1 MKNDTDKRE
10 LFFGFIF
17 AAAIVMG
24 LVVDGCGY
32 VYGVEFRRADPTLG
46 DVHAASC
53 RVRVSNARGTGIF
66 NGYNAAEGVAYIST
80 NDHVT
85 TTAGSCK
92 LDFWTNSKMQ
102 TVDGRVVFSIR
113 DDRAARDF
121 AIIAVD
127 AYALKE
133 IDPPFIPMK
142 PVRLEDLAGL
152 PFLSSGCPDGRFD
165 QGFRGVIE
173 RVDGGM
179 AIFSPPPVPGQS
191 GSGICVAFEGK
202 LFDVAKLTYLLGTKG
217 ADESKG
223 GALPLV
229 NIVTSLQSMSAGLG
243 VASIQYERTPV
254 SYILDEG
261 EGAQP
266 VEAAAPAVAP
276 AGVYR
281 APQISSP
288 QSQGAP
294 LYSFTADNG
303 IKVQSPGEP
312 DKTIAVFVTDKSS
325 YDMTPAPVASRTAP
339 RGLFNDLFGGG
350 EETPKDEGEPAPETR
365 RGGGN
370 DAGGGYLGSSIVDRI
385 GERVETG
392 VIGAFCEIVKR
403 FRRTIFWALIIC
415 AALGALLARVVVKA
429 FKWAGKK
436 LEAFTT
442 AYKAV
447 IEDKNKNG

>member
-1 MKNDTDKRE
+1 MRKDADKRE
-10 LFFGFIF
+10 FLFGSIF
-17 AAAIVMG
+17 AVAIVVG
-24 LVVDGCGY
+24 LISDGCASIARA
-32 VYGVEFRRADPTLG
+32 VEFRRGQPTLG

-66 NGYNAAEGVAYIST
+66 NGYNAIENVAYIST

-92 LDFWTNSKMQ
+92 LDFWTNSKME
-102 TVDGRVVFSIR
+102 TVDGRVVYSVR

-127 AYALKE
+127 ATALKA

-142 PVRLEDLAGL
+142 ALRLEDLAGRE
-152 PFLSSGCPDGRFD
+152 FLSSGCPDGRFD

-173 RVDGGM
+173 RTEGGM

-191 GSGICVAFEGK
+191 GSGICVSLDGK
-202 LFDVAKLTYLLGTKG
+202 IYDVAKLTYLLGTKG

-229 NIVTSLQSMSAGLG
+229 NILSGLQSMSASLS
-243 VASIQYERTPV
+243 VASVDDYNRTPV
-254 SYILDEG
+254 AYLLDDPD
-261 EGAQP
+261 AIDKI
-266 VEAAAPAVAP
+266 EAAAPPAVAP

-281 APQISSP
+281 APRA
-288 QSQGAP
+288 SQGAP
-294 LYSFTADNG
+294 LYTFTADNG

-312 DKTIAVFVTDKSS
+312 DKTIAVYVTDKNS
-325 YDMTPAPVASRTAP
+325 YDMTPAPVASRVAP
-339 RGLFNDLFGGG
+339 RGLLNDLLGGG
-350 EETPKDEGEPAPETR
+350 DDREPITPPDDRDDAR
-365 RGGGN
+365 RRDDNASGGVFGN
-370 DAGGGYLGSSIVDRI
+370 SIVDRI

-392 VIGAFCEIVKR
+392 VAEAIVSVLKGV
-403 FRRTIFWALIIC
+403 RRTLIWTLIIC
-415 AALGALLARVVVKA
+415 AALGAILARCLIGGIKWTVKR
-429 FKWAGKK
+429 F
-436 LEAFTT
+436 EALSV

-447 IEDKNKNG
+447 IEENKKND